1 MRRVGPGRRVF
12 FMVSAVRVAV
22 AALALAMGATAGS
35 AWAQAQ
41 PFKPVIAQPELS
53 MNIGGGVVYG
63 FSPTGGKSER
73 LNFTP
78 WGDFNWRDR
87 IYGNPLDGL
96 GYNVVKSDR
105 VRAGVQIRPHY
116 SGQSTIEGLELPDLG
131 ADLALYGF
139 VRAPGNISIGGRVM
153 RDIRGQTDGTDYYVS
168 VANQSVT
175 PVGLLVSTV
184 YLRGG
189 DARSNNAYLGVD
201 EHEAA
206 VTGLE
211 TYMPGAGLQNVGV
224 ALMMMTPIGDKWA
237 VGSFV
242 NAERAL
248 GDVADS
254 PLIQARKREEMAY
267 RGGVLVVRRL
277 AFD

>member
-1 MRRVGPGRRVF
+1 MRVL
-12 FMVSAVRVAV
+12 
-22 AALALAMGATAGS
+22 ALALAISAGS
-35 AWAQAQ
+35 SAAFAQSQ
-41 PFKPVIAQPELS
+41 PFEPVIAQPKLS

-63 FSPTGGKSER
+63 FSPTGGKAEQ

-87 IYGNPLDGL
+87 LYGNPLDGL
-96 GYNVVKSDR
+96 GYNVVKTDR
-105 VRAGVQIRPHY
+105 VRAGVQLRPHY

-131 ADLALYGF
+131 ADLTLYGF
-139 VRAPGNISIGGRVM
+139 VRVPGNISIGGRIM
-153 RDIRGQTDGTDYYVS
+153 RDVRGQTDGTDYFVS

-175 PVGLLVSTV
+175 PVGLLASTV

-189 DARSNNAYLGVD
+189 DAKSNNAYLGVD
-201 EHEAA
+201 ADAA
-206 VTGLE
+206 AATGLQAY
-211 TYMPGAGLQNVGV
+211 TPGAGLQNVGV
-224 ALMMMTPIGDKWA
+224 AFVMMTPIGEKWA
-237 VGSFV
+237 VGSFLNV
-242 NAERAL
+242 ERAL

-267 RGGVLVVRRL
+267 RGGLLVVRRL